1 MEEANS
7 LSDKSTRMYDITAI
21 ALSYIAVFII
31 FHFYGNSLYVSHTG
45 RSLFV
50 WIGRQW
56 IASGGDFSHGW
67 LMPLFSIYAIWYYRD
82 ELKKAPKTTDY
93 RGCLLLIISLLLHI
107 AAYRAQQPRLS
118 LIAMVGVLMSIPFA
132 FYGSRVARLLL
143 FPCGYLLLAFT
154 SYFLVS
160 LTFKL
165 RLLSTVLSVGLLNGL
180 GIVAV
185 RNGTAIFSPTGLFGL
200 DVADPCSGLRS
211 LVTITAIAAPYAWMT
226 QKKQLLKWALF
237 LTALPIAV
245 LANSLRIVTIAI
257 FAVVWGQDK
266 ALKIYHDYSGY
277 ILFFFAVL
285 MLVAVGRFISD
296 WQKRHE

>member
-1 MEEANS
+1 M
-7 LSDKSTRMYDITAI
+7 TAI
-21 ALSYIAVFII
+21 TNNPNKSGKVFDIASLTIAYLATFII

-56 IASGGDFSHGW
+56 IAAGGDFSHGW
-67 LMPLFSIYAIWYYRD
+67 LMPVFSIYAIWHYRVD
-82 ELKKAPKTTDY
+82 LKNAEKSTDY
-93 RGCLLLIISLLLHI
+93 RGCLLLAISLLLHI
-107 AAYRAQQPRLS
+107 AAYRAQQPRIS
-118 LIAMVGVLMSIPFA
+118 LIAMVGVIMAIPFS
-132 FYGSRVARLLL
+132 FYGSQVAKLLL

-165 RLLSTVLSVGLLNGL
+165 RLLSTTLSVVILNGF
-180 GIVAV
+180 GISAI

-200 DVADPCSGLRS
+200 EVADPCSGLRS

-226 QKKQLLKWALF
+226 QKKLFFKWGLF
-237 LTALPIAV
+237 LCSLPIAV
-245 LANSLRIVTIAI
+245 MANSLRIVTIAM
-257 FAVVWGQDK
+257 FAMVWGQDN

-285 MLVAVGRFISD
+285 MLITIDRIISR
-296 WQKRHE
+296 WQKEDE